1 MIRRAAAAAASIA
14 IALAA
19 SPALAQQ
26 PASRPAEPP
35 KLVVFITVDQLRPD
49 YFTRWESQLT
59 GGLKRLWEGGAV
71 FTDAHQDHAITET
84 APGHASTLSGRFPR
98 STGIIRNV
106 EGVQDPQSPVLGNP
120 LAEKASPFR
129 FRGST
134 LTDWMRLKDPAT
146 RALSV
151 SRKDRGAIFPMGR
164 GKQNVFWYAY
174 DGRFSTSTYYADTL
188 PDWVERFN
196 ARGAWRRHAARP
208 WTLLLPESAY
218 PEPDS
223 VPFEAGGRNFTFPHL
238 VPADSAAA
246 VSELAQVPWMD
257 QLILD
262 LALEGLS
269 AMALGAGPAT
279 DVLAVSLSTTDAVG
293 HRYGPDSREIHD
305 QVLRLDRMLGVFLD
319 SLYALHDSSRVVI
332 ALTAD
337 HGVTSIPEIRPG
349 GSAAA
354 AMHVYPEPFRAWL
367 NGALRGMGQRRGMA
381 IDTMAVQA
389 DDGLF
394 YYNRDAFAALG
405 GFPAELAREFAAYA
419 RTVPGVLRVDL
430 PADLPR
436 ADTVNDAVARRW
448 LHMLPPDLPAFAL
461 VTLRPGHVWGRATY
475 AQHGSP
481 HDHDTRV
488 PVIFYGTRFRPGKYG
503 RFARVVDIAPTLAH
517 VLRVVPTEPLDGRV
531 LTEAIR

>member
-1 MIRRAAAAAASIA
+1 MIRRAAAVLAA
-14 IALAA
+14 ALAA

-26 PASRPAEPP
+26 PAAAAPAAPP

-71 FTDAHQDHAITET
+71 FTDAHQDHGIPET

-120 LAEKASPFR
+120 RAEKASPFR
-129 FRGST
+129 FRGGT

-164 GKQNVFWYAY
+164 GKQSVFWYAY

-196 ARGAWRRHAARP
+196 ARDNWRRHLGQA

-223 VPFEAGGRNFTFPHL
+223 VPFEAGGRNFTFPHVL
-238 VPADSAAA
+238 PADSAAA
-246 VSELAQVPWMD
+246 VAELVQMPWMD

-262 LALEGLS
+262 LALEGLNT
-269 AMALGAGPAT
+269 MALGAGPAT

-319 SLYALHDSSRVVI
+319 SLYVLHDSSRVVI

-349 GSAAA
+349 GPEAA
-354 AMHVYPEPFRAWL
+354 AMHVYPAPLRAWL
-367 NGALRGMGQRRGMA
+367 TGALRGMGQRRGMA
-381 IDTMAVQA
+381 IDTIAVQM

-394 YYNRDAFAALG
+394 YYDRDAFAALG
-405 GFPAELAREFAAYA
+405 ADPAELAREFAAFA

-461 VTLRPGHVWGRATY
+461 VTLRPGHVWGRATS
-475 AQHGSP
+475 AQHGAP

-488 PVIFYGTRFRPGKYG
+488 PVIFYGAPFRPGKYD

-517 VLRVVPTEPLDGRV
+517 VLRVQPTEPLDGRV